1 MMRSNDNEPEIVVE
15 YRDPREGFKGWLV
28 IDRTVHRICAGG
40 MRIQPGLS
48 REHLCEM
55 ARNMTLKMRIADL
68 RVDGAKS
75 GIDYD
80 PNSPGKTAAVARFL
94 KAIAPYIRQVYSMG
108 PDLNIDMNE
117 LQAVA
122 ARQSIPSVKMA
133 IARAQGW
140 EMAYFLKRSAILSET
155 IDGFSLA
162 RLRAGYGVAA
172 AVLAML
178 KFLGIKPA
186 KASIAIQGFGNL
198 AKAALFGLD
207 RAGCRIVA
215 VADVEKCVINQ
226 QGIDLKELLG
236 SNSPVTNHGISHS
249 GLTNLPSGKRL
260 QTAESQAILACECDI
275 LVPAALENTVT
286 PEIAEK
292 LQVKGV
298 VPGANLAV
306 PIESDAI
313 LYRRGIP
320 VLPDFLAGCGGS
332 LSMEGLYGPNFHP
345 TAREVL
351 DHVESRMGEL
361 VRQAIDVGK
370 AGKCS
375 LREAALR
382 ICAERKDHPD
392 SRPYGRPE

>member
-1 MMRSNDNEPEIVVE
+1 MDQWYNSEPEIVVE
-15 YRDPREGFKGWLV
+15 YSDPLEGFKGWLV
-28 IDRTVHRICAGG
+28 IDRTVHRISAGG
-40 MRIQPGLS
+40 MRVQVGLT

-55 ARNMTLKMRIADL
+55 ARNMTLKMRIAGL

-80 PNSPGKTAAVARFL
+80 PASPGKTAAVARFL
-94 KAIAPYIRQVYSMG
+94 RAISPYIRHGYSMG

-117 LQAVA
+117 LQAA
-122 ARQSIPSVKMA
+122 AGQAIPSVKMA
-133 IARAQGW
+133 IAAAQGW
-140 EMAYFLKRSAILSET
+140 EMDYFLKRSAILAET
-155 IDGFSLA
+155 IDGFSLG

-178 KFLGIKPA
+178 DSLRIKPSDGA
-186 KASIAIQGFGNL
+186 IAVQGFGNL

-215 VADVEKCVINQ
+215 LADAEKCLINE
-226 QGIDLKELLG
+226 QGIDLKEILASDLSLLPEQLNQEG
-236 SNSPVTNHGISHS
+236 V
-249 GLTNLPSGKRL
+249 RR
-260 QTAESQAILACECDI
+260 AESQSIFDCKCDI

-306 PIESDAI
+306 PVESDAI

-332 LSMEGLYGPNFHP
+332 LSMEGLHGSDLHP

-351 DHVESRMGEL
+351 DHVKSRMGEL
-361 VRQAIDVGK
+361 VRQVIDKGF
-370 AGKCS
+370 ADGSS

-382 ICAERKDHPD
+382 ICAGRKDHPD